1 MARIRYAH
9 LKPVDLS
16 QFPPEP
22 PTKEDALRVEV
33 KIDPLSDCEAKS
45 ALLAT
50 VTIPRR
56 TWVKIFFPLKF
67 DQHFK
72 SGDTLPVG
80 PRMARAYS
88 LGNVVSCAYP
98 PWSGNCAAK
107 CT

>member
-22 PTKEDALRVEV
+22 PTKEDALRVEF

-72 SGDTLPVG
+72 KWRYLPVG

-88 LGNVVSCAYP
+88 LGNVVSGAYTP
-98 PWSGNCAAK
+98 VRHQ
-107 CT
+107 